1 VNDRLSR
8 GRAEHLRTRLVSH
21 RPNLRG
27 RTRAA
32 GVGAREPL
40 VGTGADNASDALD
53 RWVEFGPLLCANLD
67 SAAEAVN
74 SRAGS
79 GAPGRA
85 PL

>member
-1 VNDRLSR
+1 MAR
-8 GRAEHLRTRLVSH
+8 RAALRE
-21 RPNLRG
+21 

-40 VGTGADNASDALD
+40 VGTGADNASDSLD
-53 RWVEFGPLLCANLD
+53 RRVEFGPLLCANLD
-67 SAAEAVN
+67 AVAEAVN

-79 GAPGRA
+79 GQPGRP